1 MKFWINLWI
10 YGTEEGPHK
19 WPNRLPYF
27 SRFFICDVP
36 REKGTNAENIANL
49 FLVSIDSFG
58 VALSSKK
65 KQKNQKNILSIIYTY
80 KIAY

>member
-1 MKFWINLWI
+1 MTAVNFYDCLYQI
-10 YGTEEGPHK
+10 
-19 WPNRLPYF
+19 PYTAYANDI
-27 SRFFICDVP
+27 ICDVP

-49 FLVSIDSFG
+49 FLVSINSFG

-65 KQKNQKNILSIIYTY
+65 NQKKFLSIIYTY